1 VVGKKLVNILGFG
14 VEISGALTWPSQTRP
29 TRQEGHLKCPFFRSV
44 QFESFTKKCCFSS
57 LNFMKGFLN
66 PRKAP
71 RNKANIRDV
80 GKTAHVVFDYL
91 SKSLSPNL

>member
-1 VVGKKLVNILGFG
+1 VVGKKLVNIIGSG

-29 TRQEGHLKCPFFRSV
+29 TRQEGHLKCPFFCSV
-44 QFESFTKKCCFSS
+44 QFESFMKCF
-57 LNFMKGFLN
+57 FA

-71 RNKANIRDV
+71 RNKANIRGG

-91 SKSLSPNL
+91 SKSLNPNK